1 MVAAPSPGFFLGYRE
16 ADAARTAGLV
26 SDGPPGAASAARSD
40 RPAARR
46 TCGSERGFEVS
57 VNARVRGRARVVLLR
72 RRSVG
77 GAPRSWWGSRVI
89 FKLFICRCAAR
100 FGPRRAPAHLV
111 VGQVPERRAR
121 LQGCAGNGMEVSAS
135 ALQRSGVRGT
145 PSAHA
150 PFEARGI
157 RTFCLGVGRVFSRC
171 LKPRRTLSHRAL
183 RASRAD
189 AVARIVRPIDAVGGR
204 SEARA
209 ARRVRARA
217 TVRAVVGTSPGES
230 QSLCENQ
237 TRVPWCEDEISKSKL
252 RVEILKCDGL
262 FMV

>member
-1 MVAAPSPGFFLGYRE
+1 MFV
-16 ADAARTAGLV
+16 
-26 SDGPPGAASAARSD
+26 
-40 RPAARR
+40 
-46 TCGSERGFEVS
+46 
-57 VNARVRGRARVVLLR
+57 
-72 RRSVG
+72 
-77 GAPRSWWGSRVI
+77 
-89 FKLFICRCAAR
+89 CRCAAR

-121 LQGCAGNGMEVSAS
+121 LQGYAGKGTEVSAS

-171 LKPRRTLSHRAL
+171 LKPRRTWSHRAL

-230 QSLCENQ
+230 QSLCVKTKPGRDRAMRFLSTCVINQ
-237 TRVPWCEDEISKSKL
+237 L
-252 RVEILKCDGL
+252 RVKILKCDGHDGL